1 MRKQTAV
8 VEILLLKM
16 VLKKY
21 EIHVKSIEDFNEN
34 IRIVKFRF
42 DISSFD
48 ILPGG
53 FVMLWKEGY
62 LDERG
67 ILIKRAYSVASSVE
81 NKNYLEIC
89 FKIEE
94 IGRFSKIVKELKK
107 GDKLNM
113 QGPFNGHFI
122 LKKEH
127 DPYFVVAGTGIAPIM
142 SMLRSNDKL
151 ETTLIYGIKTD
162 KDYIYKKRL
171 ESFQKIKKIIC
182 VSRQD
187 DTSYNK
193 GRITKQILKDNL
205 TNTYKDVFIC
215 GPNEMITQTIKN
227 LKELGFNKIH
237 VDKWS

>member
-94 IGRFSKIVKELKK
+94 SGRFSKIVKETL
-107 GDKLNM
+107 DATNM
-113 QGPFNGHFI
+113 
-122 LKKEH
+122 
-127 DPYFVVAGTGIAPIM
+127 PIYSEV
-142 SMLRSNDKL
+142 SMYSD
-151 ETTLIYGIKTD
+151 E
-162 KDYIYKKRL
+162 
-171 ESFQKIKKIIC
+171 Q
-182 VSRQD
+182 
-187 DTSYNK
+187 
-193 GRITKQILKDNL
+193 
-205 TNTYKDVFIC
+205 
-215 GPNEMITQTIKN
+215 
-227 LKELGFNKIH
+227 LKELE
-237 VDKWS
+237 DKCIELHYQKGLVSPIFLLISYYNQRN